1 MLHFFWQWG
10 KKNPLSIMHAY
21 FPTAEVTELA
31 ETEKEKKILPPE
43 S

>member
-1 MLHFFWQWG
+1 
-10 KKNPLSIMHAY
+10 MHAY

-43 S
+43 SWFLRSIQHE